1 MIRLQRV
8 LRLLVKPCILR
19 TQIHSVRLK
28 RTMPPLSQL
37 VTPVPVQQ
45 TVSDVDVGAELVGK
59 IDKDALIKHLAK
71 FYQRPEVKTAALE
84 YGLDSNKS
92 Y

>member
-1 MIRLQRV
+1 MIHLQRIS
-8 LRLLVKPCILR
+8 RLLVKPCLIR
-19 TQIHSVRLK
+19 TQIHNVRLK

-37 VTPVPVQQ
+37 VTPVPVLQ
-45 TVSDVDVGAELVGK
+45 TISDVDVGAELVGK

-84 YGLDSNKS
+84 YGLDSNQ
-92 Y
+92 